1 MNTHTD
7 TGAVLN
13 ISMNAISIPS
23 FMMIHQAI
31 VCSRENVHLFIV
43 ISMRLERRLSSYN
56 FPFWRVKLLVKE
68 LSHSELYQTER
79 ERHYT
84 RACICYTVESMQE

>member
-13 ISMNAISIPS
+13 ISMNPISIPS

-43 ISMRLERRLSSYN
+43 ISMRLERRLSYN
-56 FPFWRVKLLVKE
+56 FPFWRVKLLVKA
-68 LSHSELYQTER
+68 LSHSESYQIER
-79 ERHYT
+79 ECHYT
-84 RACICYTVESMQE
+84 RACICYTVESMRE